1 MGTLINPGNAGFTS
15 IRASRYVD
23 KNGLVV
29 EVNHTIDTTEK
40 LTCIGQ
46 PRRFGK

>member
-1 MGTLINPGNAGFTS
+1 MGTLINPGNAGFAS
-15 IRASRYVD
+15 IRASRYAD

-40 LTCIGQ
+40 LTCISQ